1 MTYYID
7 EHGYRHDVLPKIW
20 NNSTPINW
28 EYLQSIG
35 WQRFEIPDPPPEPEV
50 KIYSRYKI
58 KRKLVGMGLWE
69 RVKEAIEVM
78 GCWDSFILI
87 QDIRSDNDELLAAL
101 PVLAEAF
108 PDVDIPALLSD
119 CEV

>member
-20 NNSTPINW
+20 NNSSPINW

-35 WQRFEIPDPPPEPEV
+35 WQRVEIPDPPPQPEPKV
-50 KIYSRYKI
+50 YSRYKI
-58 KRKLVGMGLWE
+58 KRKLVDMGLWE
-69 RVKEAIEVM
+69 DVKASIE
-78 GCWDSFILI
+78 GAGYWDSFILI
-87 QDIRSDNDELLAAL
+87 NDIASDNAEFQAALPLLAA
-101 PVLAEAF
+101 AF
-108 PDVDIPALLSD
+108 PDVDIPALLRD